1 MTDLRTLRFLFAA
14 LVAAI
19 LPLEATAQALRP
31 VAEVRALARYQ
42 DAMTQGSRS
51 SIEAQGVLIA
61 RISQSFQRAPVK
73 TWSVWRNTIA
83 AVKYLISGGDPTFA
97 ENDALIKAVPKELQP
112 MLLAALAYARGE
124 AGRAKKLFAGID
136 PREIDP
142 SLGGH
147 VALVK
152 SLLIYAKDPKASMN
166 YLDDARLLGAGTL
179 VEEAAIRR
187 QLGMAVNRRDQKRF
201 QLLAMRYVS
210 RYQKSVFASAFR
222 EHLATGLTDDWFK
235 LDEERSAWL
244 RALLGRMD
252 RSVRPQYTMVI
263 AERAI
268 IRGRSQLVRIAAAQL
283 REDVGRSSGFGQR
296 AKLFTAAMGIVEDGS
311 EKALADLAKLTDFP
325 AGSFEDKLRKAA
337 LVVAKG
343 IAMPVEEE
351 VAASP
356 KSRDGGKSGNADA
369 GSTADAFSGTRS
381 AALSALQN
389 AKGLLAR

>member
-1 MTDLRTLRFLFAA
+1 MTDLRTLQFLFAA
-14 LVAAI
+14 LAMVM
-19 LPLEATAQALRP
+19 LPVEATAQAFRP
-31 VAEVRALARYQ
+31 VAEVRALSRYQ

-61 RISQSFQRAPVK
+61 RISQAFQQAPVK

-97 ENDALIKAVPKELQP
+97 ENDELIKAVPKELQP
-112 MLLAALAYARGE
+112 MLLAALAYARGD
-124 AGRAKKLFAGID
+124 AGRAKKLFASID

-152 SLLIYAKDPKASMN
+152 SLLSYAKDPKASMS

-187 QLGMAVNRRDQKRF
+187 QLGMAVNRHDRKRF

-210 RYQKSVFASAFR
+210 RYQKSVFAAAFR
-222 EHLATGLTDDWFK
+222 EHLATGLTDEWFK
-235 LDEERSAWL
+235 LDAERSAWL
-244 RALLGRMD
+244 QALLGRLEQ
-252 RSVRPQYTMVI
+252 SVRPQYTMVI

-268 IRGRSQLVRIAAAQL
+268 IRGRSQLVRLAAARL

-296 AKLFTAAMGIVEDGS
+296 AKLFTAAMGVVEDGS
-311 EKALADLAKLTDFP
+311 DKALADLAKLTGFP
-325 AGSFEDKLRKAA
+325 AGSFEDKLRQAA
-337 LVVAKG
+337 LIVAKG
-343 IAMPVEEE
+343 IAMPVD
-351 VAASP
+351 ATDTAP
-356 KSRDGGKSGNADA
+356 DKADA
-369 GSTADAFSGTRS
+369 AGRNDGAGAGEMADAFSGTRS

-389 AKGLLAR
+389 AKSLLAR

>member
-1 MTDLRTLRFLFAA
+1 MTDLRTLRFLLAA
-14 LVAAI
+14 LVMAMLPAA
-19 LPLEATAQALRP
+19 ATAQAFRP

-61 RISQSFQRAPVK
+61 RISQAFQQEPVK

-97 ENDALIKAVPKELQP
+97 ENDELIEAVPKQLQP

-124 AGRAKKLFAGID
+124 AGRAKKLFANID

-152 SLLIYAKDPKASMN
+152 SLLTYPKDPKASMN

-187 QLGMAVNRRDQKRF
+187 QLGMAVNRKDTRRF
-201 QLLAMRYVS
+201 KLLAMRYVS
-210 RYQKSVFASAFR
+210 RYQKSVFAAAFR
-222 EHLATGLTDDWFK
+222 EHLATGLTDDWFE
-235 LDEERSAWL
+235 LDAKRSAWL
-244 RALLGRMD
+244 RALLGRIE
-252 RSVRPQYTMVI
+252 RSIRPQYTMVI

-296 AKLFTAAMGIVEDGS
+296 AKLFSAAMGIVEDGS
-311 EKALADLAKLTDFP
+311 EKALAELTKLDGFP

-343 IAMPVEEE
+343 IAMPVDEM
-351 VAASP
+351 AAAPARS
-356 KSRDGGKSGNADA
+356 KASGKSGDA
-369 GSTADAFSGTRS
+369 GAVAKADAFSGTRS

-389 AKGLLAR
+389 AKSLLAR